1 VQLRRRPPRCLH
13 HFVNHP
19 AKEEGIGLFEIPDRM
34 TTQVLGCRPSFF
46 LTLHAISTIVS
57 RNRNRGARGSTVT
70 LMEYVGRRIRD
81 FRTSYGGGPGISQD
95 ALAKALG
102 VATNT
107 VSRWETAVY
116 RPTIEDL
123 DKLARFFG
131 KSILEFFPKEEVRT
145 KRDEKIDSL
154 LRTAKQLKDAD
165 VEELRRYAEFR
176 RARNVYAKR
185 PPGRKGK
192 K

>member
-1 VQLRRRPPRCLH
+1 
-13 HFVNHP
+13 
-19 AKEEGIGLFEIPDRM
+19 M
-34 TTQVLGCRPSFF
+34 
-46 LTLHAISTIVS
+46 
-57 RNRNRGARGSTVT
+57 T
-70 LMEYVGRRIRD
+70 LMEYVGQRIRD
-81 FRTSYGGGPGISQD
+81 FRTSYGGGTGISQD

-107 VSRWETAVY
+107 VSRWETAIY

-131 KSILEFFPKEEVRT
+131 KSILEFFPKEGVRS
-145 KRDEKIDSL
+145 KRDEKIDAL
-154 LRTAKQLKDAD
+154 LRTAKQLKDQD

-176 RARNVYAKR
+176 RARDVYTKR
-185 PPGRKGK
+185 SPGRKRK